1 MYIFDTNV
9 FLEIFRAYYPSIFPA
24 LWDKFNAEVAKGTI
38 TSVRNVRPE
47 MLIRRVTPRLDNW
60 IKQNKNIF
68 TEPSVDEQE
77 FVKHLTNTP
86 AGRGLIKT
94 KETQVT
100 QPQADLWLIAKA
112 HVLQKTKKTK
122 VSVVT
127 MESRIATSNNP
138 GMGRIPDVCDGHRIR
153 CINLEQFMS
162 EQNWMFR

>member
-1 MYIFDTNV
+1 MYIFDTNI
-9 FLEIFRAYYPSIFPA
+9 FLEIFRAYYPNVFPT
-24 LWDKFNAEVAKGTI
+24 LWDKFNAEVAKGTV

-77 FVKHLTNTP
+77 FMKHLTNTP

-112 HVLQKTKKTK
+112 RVFSGT
-122 VSVVT
+122 VVT
-127 MESRIATSNNP
+127 MESRIAVPNNP
-138 GMGRIPDVCDGHRIR
+138 GMGRIPDVCDGHNIR